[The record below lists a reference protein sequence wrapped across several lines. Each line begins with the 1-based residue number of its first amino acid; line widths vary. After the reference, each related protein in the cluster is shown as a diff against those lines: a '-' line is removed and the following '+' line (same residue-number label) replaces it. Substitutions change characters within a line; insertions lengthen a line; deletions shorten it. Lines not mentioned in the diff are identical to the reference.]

1 MTSLAVAR
9 NVLRRILRD
18 GRTLALIIILPLF
31 FVLIY
36 GNSFSGLYSNLAIAI
51 VNEDNGL
58 ASVRTQEVGRVTLT
72 VDLATAFI
80 NALDADVFDIVLF
93 DDAEQAIE
101 RVGDGFWAALVFP
114 KSFSNA
120 VVSEAVRSSGQRT
133 VDYEGSRVTILPS
146 DLIAGPLTQLVIDD
160 SNPLVAGAVLAAFD
174 AAFAAVL
181 ETQQSSVTVESLLD
195 VRQLYEGQIRML
207 DFTAPGIIGFA
218 MTLITV
224 MLTAM
229 AVVRERTGGTLTR
242 ILIAPVSAGQVT
254 LGYTLAFTL
263 IALFQAAELFLVSLW
278 LFDIRF
284 IGDPGAVILVIVLFA
299 IGLQGIATLIST
311 IAKNE
316 AQAMQFVSVP
326 AHSFHHAQWRL
337 LAARNHVRNH
347 ARPLLRN
354 PPNLRQCRAVQDH
367 AHRSRPRSPDLR
379 AVRPRSHRV
388 RHASLE
394 HPQHAPTGIY
404 GVGQRCNHGNREGN
418 G

>member
-36 GNSFSGLYSNLAIAI
+36 GNSFSGSYADLTVAI

-58 ASVRTQEVGRVTLT
+58 ASVRTQEVGRITLT
-72 VDLATAFI
+72 VNLASAFVD
-80 NALDADVFDIVLF
+80 ALDKDVFDVLVLNSPEE
-93 DDAEQAIE
+93 ARAL
-101 RVGDGFWAALVFP
+101 VGDGAWAALIFP

-120 VVSEAVRSSGQRT
+120 VVSEAVRSSGERRIEF
-133 VDYEGSRVTILPS
+133 EGSSVTVLPS
-146 DLIAGPLTQLVIDD
+146 EIVAGPLTQLVIDD
-160 SNPLVAGAVLAAFD
+160 ANPLVAGAIIAEFN
-174 AAFAAVL
+174 AAFARVL

-195 VRQLYEGQIRML
+195 VRRLYSGEIRML

-242 ILIAPVSAGQVT
+242 ILIAPVSAWQVT
-254 LGYTLAFTL
+254 VGYTLAFSL
-263 IALFQAAELFLVSLW
+263 VAIFQAAELFLVSLW

-316 AQAMQFVSVP
+316 AQAMQFVLFLLIPSIMLSGVFWPLETMPATMRALSYAIPLTYANAALRKIMLTGQGLGALAFELSVLG
-326 AHSFHHAQWRL
+326 AIAFVTL
-337 LAARNHVRNH
+337 LLSVLSMR
-347 ARPLLRN
+347 
-354 PPNLRQCRAVQDH
+354 RQAYT
-367 AHRSRPRSPDLR
+367 A
-379 AVRPRSHRV
+379 
-388 RHASLE
+388 
-394 HPQHAPTGIY
+394 
-404 GVGQRCNHGNREGN
+404 
-418 G
+418 